1 MPSTYILFNASFHL
15 QPPAVQRP
23 RSRMDSLIF
32 MTETIKSSKSEE
44 AIASTRDSILLSHS
58 ESKETEKQLIT
69 QETDAEPIAAD
80 VQRPVD
86 LYKVHMFLFFSMKF
100 SFLRYRHIYHGRFI
114 SIHISI
120 PLQNL
125 NIYICL

>member
-15 QPPAVQRP
+15 QPPPVQRP

-69 QETDAEPIAAD
+69 QETNAEPNAAD

-86 LYKVHMFLFFSMKF
+86 LYKVHMFFFSLMKF
-100 SFLRYRHIYHGRFI
+100 SFLRDRLMYHGRFI
-114 SIHISI
+114 SIDISI
-120 PLQNL
+120 PPQNL

>member
-15 QPPAVQRP
+15 QLPPVQRP

-86 LYKVHMFLFFSMKF
+86 LYKVHMFFFFS
-100 SFLRYRHIYHGRFI
+100 
-114 SIHISI
+114 
-120 PLQNL
+120 
-125 NIYICL
+125 